1 MKKTIG
7 TILGLLLVLCL
18 SACGGKVSDAKTHT
32 VESETYSQQDIA
44 AAIDIIKKEFRSNWK
59 GCTLTEIYYAGDDRS
74 EDYQE
79 WADRNNA
86 DEVLVLLSSFSVDAS
101 GGDGSLNPNSTY
113 DNWMWIMVRTNGGQW
128 QHVDHGY

>member
-1 MKKTIG
+1 MKKTTG
-7 TILGLLLVLCL
+7 TILCLLLVLCL
-18 SACGGKVSDAKTHT
+18 SACGGKVSDAKTHN

-44 AAIDIIKKEFRSNWK
+44 AAIDVIKKEFKSNWK
-59 GCTLTEIYYAGDDRS
+59 GCTLTEIYYAGDDKS
-74 EDYQE
+74 QNHQD

-113 DNWMWIMVRTNGGQW
+113 DNWGWILVRINGGQW
-128 QHVDHGY
+128 RHVDHGY